1 MAGYSNSANAP
12 EIISDR
18 ARILSILGRLY
29 QGRVALTIT
38 LPNSKIRSKSIILDL
53 NAETGRFIL
62 NKLQP
67 DSAHDK
73 FLESK
78 KFYGLGQIKGIEIRF
93 SSTLINTLL
102 EGDDIYYLITIPDK
116 IDYHQR
122 RAFHRVS
129 LSHMDTIPIRLTLE
143 DRTSL
148 EGQMDDISAGGISI
162 LFSND
167 LPASLQHG
175 SHIKH
180 CTFQIPGG
188 DRVRCELQIRFIN
201 HGHDTSLPKI
211 GAQFINMEK
220 PLQKTI
226 QRFVTDMDRQLAKEN
241 SAN

>member
-1 MAGYSNSANAP
+1 MAEYSDSSNAP

-18 ARILSILGRLY
+18 VRIVSVIGRLY

-38 LPNSKIRSKSIILDL
+38 LPDSKIRSKSMILEL
-53 NAETGRFIL
+53 NQDTGRFIL

-78 KFYGLGQIKGIEIRF
+78 KFYAFGQIKGVEIRF
-93 SSTLINTLL
+93 SSNLIDVLT
-102 EGDDIYYLITIPDK
+102 EGDDIYYRITIPDK

-129 LSHMDTIPIRLTLE
+129 LGHVDTIPVILTLE
-143 DRTSL
+143 NGTSI

-162 LFSND
+162 LFSRD
-167 LPASLQHG
+167 LPTSLQYG
-175 SHIKH
+175 STIKQ
-180 CTFQIPGG
+180 CTF
-188 DRVRCELQIRFIN
+188 RVPDGNQVECELQIRFIN

-220 PLQKTI
+220 PLRQTI
-226 QRFVTDMDRQLAKEN
+226 QRFVMVMDRQLAKEN